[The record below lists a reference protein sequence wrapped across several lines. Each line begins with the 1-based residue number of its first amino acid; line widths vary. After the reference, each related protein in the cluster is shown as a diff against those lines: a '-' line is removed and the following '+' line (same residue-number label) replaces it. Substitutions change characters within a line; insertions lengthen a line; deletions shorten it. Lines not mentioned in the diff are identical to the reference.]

1 MKSSCIANRR
11 SRSRTAQPP
20 RHANSA
26 QLLPPAVPSRRS
38 AHEFAFRLTNHQFP
52 LASHVISNR
61 HGPRLEIAVTTRNF
75 NYMHFSNQR
84 PDAHFEHAKS
94 RNSASPL
101 RSSRTGHARPQRR
114 SETSRRSS
122 ARLRSSSVKI
132 LSATVA
138 KSKFRVSCRP
148 ERRKQFSN
156 RNTESNLHFGAGRS
170 SSRRP
175 PHLRPHPLPFP
186 PLSRYRVGTFP
197 HLGAYGVTGKVPS
210 GPGALS

>member
-1 MKSSCIANRR
+1 MNSSSLTNYR
-11 SRSRTAQPP
+11 SRNRVAHPA

-26 QLLPPAVPSRRS
+26 RLFPPAAASRRS

-61 HGPRLEIAVTTRNF
+61 HGPLLEIAVTTRNF
-75 NYMHFSNQR
+75 NDMHFSNQR

-101 RSSRTGHARPQRR
+101 RSSRTRHFRPQRR
-114 SETSRRSS
+114 SETSRPSS
-122 ARLRSSSVKI
+122 ARLRSLSVKI
-132 LSATVA
+132 LTATVA
-138 KSKFRVSCRP
+138 ESRFRVSCRP
-148 ERRKQFSN
+148 ERRKQFSD
-156 RNTESNLHFGAGRS
+156 RNTESNLHFGAGRP

-175 PHLRPHPLPFP
+175 PHLCPHPLPFP
-186 PLSRYRVGTFP
+186 PLSRYRVGTFS
-197 HLGAYGVTGKVPS
+197 HLGAYALTGKEPS